1 MRAVLSPLFRAR
13 VTDYRNIRLGS
24 RFVIKID
31 APGDKLLEI
40 PVPNHRTPALCANEV
55 SDQNGAD
62 R

>member
-1 MRAVLSPLFRAR
+1 MPPRMRAV
-13 VTDYRNIRLGS
+13 
-24 RFVIKID
+24 KID